1 MGEVLTHN
9 GMFIPAQCLLI
20 LALKQ
25 AFVCFFYGQSW
36 IIFPAVTFMF
46 PHRKKKGMVSRYSL
60 CVCVGGVC
68 FSLSLTFSPHYVF
81 WCWSKKGGAAVF
93 FWPPAVWFQSHQL
106 CPPPHVLIP
115 FFFSLLDGCLEN
127 GRYYAVNDQWE
138 RPYLG
143 SILVCTCNG
152 VGGIKCKSKP
162 DGRSSSRPSALRA
175 KHTTKTHPYNTN
187 LLVLS
192 SPCSRGKVLW

>member
-1 MGEVLTHN
+1 MCFGVGAKREVL
-9 GMFIPAQCLLI
+9 L
-20 LALKQ
+20 
-25 AFVCFFYGQSW
+25 CFFDLLLFDS
-36 IIFPAVTFMF
+36 
-46 PHRKKKGMVSRYSL
+46 SL
-60 CVCVGGVC
+60 ISC
-68 FSLSLTFSPHYVF
+68 
-81 WCWSKKGGAAVF
+81 A
-93 FWPPAVWFQSHQL
+93 
-106 CPPPHVLIP
+106 PPPHVLIP

-192 SPCSRGKVLW
+192 SPCSRGKVL

>member
-1 MGEVLTHN
+1 MR
-9 GMFIPAQCLLI
+9 
-20 LALKQ
+20 
-25 AFVCFFYGQSW
+25 VCGWSVFFSLPH
-36 IIFPAVTFMF
+36 IFPT
-46 PHRKKKGMVSRYSL
+46 L
-60 CVCVGGVC
+60 CVLVLEQKGRCCCV
-68 FSLSLTFSPHYVF
+68 FLTSCCLIPV
-81 WCWSKKGGAAVF
+81 SSAV
-93 FWPPAVWFQSHQL
+93 
-106 CPPPHVLIP
+106 PPPHVLIP

-192 SPCSRGKVLW
+192 SPCSRGKVL